1 VDQTTP
7 THFCRFQILAYFAKP
22 IGTGPSPA
30 FRRGNT
36 KRAPE
41 CIAEMTVTGE
51 AQVECECSQIG
62 FLLDEPFQRRA
73 QTQAIP
79 ILMSRNSYFLSENSR
94 EMKR

>member
-1 VDQTTP
+1 
-7 THFCRFQILAYFAKP
+7 
-22 IGTGPSPA
+22 
-30 FRRGNT
+30 
-36 KRAPE
+36 
-41 CIAEMTVTGE
+41 MTVTGE